1 MDRASLSSGFNP
13 IGFHITVLALRPDV
27 EFGLAMW
34 QICSAVNVQTG
45 VDWVLCGFGLPTR
58 FHVPNAPNDCSLIP
72 SYRFRANSCAALAD
86 VTGFTAK
93 KCPRT
98 QLTKAGWRT
107 PRCAKQSN
115 PGWRLTSDHLAF
127 AKQHPALSLVGLR

>member
-58 FHVPNAPNDCSLIP
+58 FPCREP
-72 SYRFRANSCAALAD
+72 
-86 VTGFTAK
+86 AK
-93 KCPRT
+93 RPPLDTILPISRK
-98 QLTKAGWRT
+98 LV
-107 PRCAKQSN
+107 RC
-115 PGWRLTSDHLAF
+115 F
-127 AKQHPALSLVGLR
+127 A